1 MANIVDYYAIE
12 VNCSV
17 HVNGGG
23 KLRKMG
29 AKPGVL
35 RLYRDMDDPGVL
47 VIEQLRRKVKDHTPW
62 SNVAVARVYE
72 HGKAVPMAPEPEPV
86 VEVVEP
92 LEEPEPPPTAE
103 ELAAVKAEAFG
114 LPPAPAATR
123 SVNAAGEPVVTLPS
137 KPVQRGGK
145 R

>member
-23 KLRKMG
+23 KLRKMA
-29 AKPGVL
+29 AKPGIL
-35 RLYRDMDDPGVL
+35 RLYRDLDADPTAL
-47 VIEQLRRKVKDHTPW
+47 VIHNLSRRVKDHTPW

-72 HGKAVPMAPEPEPV
+72 HGKTVPMAPEPEP
-86 VEVVEP
+86 EVVEP
-92 LEEPEPPPTAE
+92 LDEPEPPLTNE

-114 LPPAPAATR
+114 MPPAPAAVRT
-123 SVNAAGEPVVTLPS
+123 VNAAGEPTVTLPS

>member
-23 KLRKMG
+23 KLRKMA
-29 AKPGVL
+29 AKPGVT
-35 RLYRDMDDPGVL
+35 RIYRDLDKDPGTL
-47 VIEQLRRKVKDHTPW
+47 VYEQVHRKVKDHTPW

-72 HGKAVPMAPEPEPV
+72 HGKAVPMATEPEPV
-86 VEVVEP
+86 VEAVEP
-92 LEEPEPPPTAE
+92 LEEPDPPPTAE

-114 LPPAPAATR
+114 LPPAATR